1 MINFYFYY
9 LKLKV
14 LIKNVHGWKYQT
26 KCTQI
31 SQSSL
36 SMAAAASLPLSKQK
50 SNNKNFDDFEL
61 NNNNNNNNNN
71 LIDTDD
77 IFNSNHDESKI
88 MNLKCSNIND
98 FLFIGLTQYG
108 VSTKSTSNHQHH
120 NQCQINQ
127 DDCLVTVDYLANECN
142 GLNSCDIQLDS
153 QFLHSCKNHSDYLS
167 VAYECIPGAKRVDI
181 CSNEEL
187 YIIDPSSSSTQSLN
201 TNDDII
207 SRFGSFYLSSPNYPN
222 EYSNNLNNCS
232 CKINYVHIDTDNNDE
247 NDKRNENQEINLVF
261 KSFEFDM
268 EEADNEQCNKDYL
281 QVESFDDKTNKSIK
295 SLQMCGQYKD
305 FNEFYAKG
313 NSFKLNLTTDDVIS
327 RRGFLIRVS
336 PTIETRCPLG
346 SERFNNEK
354 CVRLFNETKL
364 NWHEATRSC
373 QSLNGRL
380 LTIQDFVDN
389 LKLES
394 FLNSKIDPSLNES
407 FWSSITEVSASKKQ
421 QHSSYLNIKM
431 LNSNIE
437 KKCFTKNLNQWQ
449 QEKCI
454 ARHSYIC
461 EFNSIPVA
469 TTNKIIKK
477 SDNQNNRNKL
487 IRVACG
493 SSSSSLFSSS
503 FKQSSS
509 SSSTTTTTS
518 TTNKIKSNSIKNTQI
533 PFDATKRRISNT
545 IIKTIMTTPTSSKM
559 VSNYEYVG
567 DNDEN
572 TNSEDLNN
580 KNEKIK
586 SILLNN
592 LSKKSTI
599 EPTTSKSSSSFLFN
613 LDLALIIAIV
623 SGASVVLIA
632 VNIFCVWHYYN
643 RKLKRKFNRTLTTE
657 HNTYRTSTLK
667 PKNTIKS
674 NSSSSAGSHLI
685 DTTNR
690 TLTSTVDSYTK
701 VPQYEILN
709 QNKINEQLS
718 SETSSASSTL
728 IDPSSSV
735 LTNEFLIQNEK
746 NIEFLKNYFQNKSN
760 NNSIQISSNHYYETL
775 STKPIIKMNSSNN
788 NYLQPAQYNEYQSI
802 SNAGNFDQIVIVP
815 ASQIETA
822 NGQTF
827 LVLAAAPQQIIQQ
840 YSNIYGD
847 SVSPSSTSVSS
858 NQPLLTFVNNN
869 SSINNTNNTSENSS

>member
-1 MINFYFYY
+1 M
-9 LKLKV
+9 
-14 LIKNVHGWKYQT
+14 
-26 KCTQI
+26 
-31 SQSSL
+31 
-36 SMAAAASLPLSKQK
+36 MAASATLPLSKQK
-50 SNNKNFDDFEL
+50 SNNKNLDDFEL
-61 NNNNNNNNNN
+61 NNNNNN

-88 MNLKCSNIND
+88 MDLKCSNIND

-108 VSTKSTSNHQHH
+108 VSTKASSTNHHHH

-201 TNDDII
+201 TNDDIV

-247 NDKRNENQEINLVF
+247 NDQKNENQEINLVF

-268 EEADNEQCNKDYL
+268 EEAENEQCNKDYL
-281 QVESFDDKTNKSIK
+281 QIESLDDKTNKTIK
-295 SLQMCGQYKD
+295 ALQKCGQYKD

-389 LKLES
+389 LKFES
-394 FLNSKIDPSLNES
+394 FLNSKIDTTLNQS
-407 FWSSITEVSASKKQ
+407 FWSSIPEISSNKKP
-421 QHSSYLNIKM
+421 HSSYLNIKM
-431 LNSNIE
+431 LNGNIE

-454 ARHSYIC
+454 ARHSYVC
-461 EFNSIPVA
+461 EFNAIPVA
-469 TTNKIIKK
+469 TNKIIRK
-477 SDNQNNRNKL
+477 NENNRNKL

-509 SSSTTTTTS
+509 SSTTTMASTTTR
-518 TTNKIKSNSIKNTQI
+518 IKSNSIKNTQI
-533 PFDATKRRISNT
+533 PFDATKRRISND
-545 IIKTIMTTPTSSKM
+545 IKSIMTTPTSSKM

-572 TNSEDLNN
+572 TINEDLNN

-599 EPTTSKSSSSFLFN
+599 EPTTSKSSNSLLYN

-632 VNIFCVWHYYN
+632 VNIFCIWHYYN

-657 HNTYRTSTLK
+657 HNSYRTSTLK

-674 NSSSSAGSHLI
+674 NSSSSTGSHLI

-709 QNKINEQLS
+709 QNKINEQIS
-718 SETSSASSTL
+718 NDTSSASSTL

-746 NIEFLKNYFQNKSN
+746 NIEFLKNYFQNRSN
-760 NNSIQISSNHYYETL
+760 NNSLQLNSNHYYETL
-775 STKPIIKMNSSNN
+775 SSKPIINMNSSNN

-802 SNAGNFDQIVIVP
+802 SNAGNFDKIVILP
-815 ASQIETA
+815 ASQFETV

-827 LVLAAAPQQIIQQ
+827 LLLTAAPQQIIQQ
-840 YSNIYGD
+840 QQYSSIYGD

-869 SSINNTNNTSENSS
+869 SSINNNTNSTSENSS